1 MILRDFK
8 IDDAP
13 IILGWIKSKTDL
25 RKWSADRYRDY
36 PATPDEMA
44 QLYAPDNM
52 TPLTAEDENG
62 NIIGHISIRIPDL
75 TKPQAVR
82 LGFIIV
88 DDALRGKGYGKELIH
103 QTIEFA
109 RKNLNATSI
118 SLGVFKNNPSALHC
132 YESVGFKEI
141 GQEAYSIDGEMWDGI
156 EMKLLNNMCYFIID
170 TYIDN
175 PEGRKPYDEYIKEVK
190 PIVEKYGGEYLI
202 RSEKVTSLHPQRT
215 PQRVIIIRFPSREAL
230 NKCFSSE
237 EYKAIMN
244 KRISSVDARAIIVE
258 E

>member
-1 MILRDFK
+1 MILRRFK
-8 IDDAP
+8 KEDAP
-13 IILGWIKSKTDL
+13 IILGWIKSKTYL

-88 DDALRGKGYGKELIH
+88 DGALRGKGYGKELIR
-103 QTIEFA
+103 QTIEYA

-132 YESVGFKEI
+132 YESVGFKEF
-141 GQEAYSIDGEMWDGI
+141 GEH
-156 EMKLLNNMCYFIID
+156 FID
-170 TYIDN
+170 TPFGQWRCVDLEI
-175 PEGRKPYDEYIKEVK
+175 
-190 PIVEKYGGEYLI
+190 YL
-202 RSEKVTSLHPQRT
+202 
-215 PQRVIIIRFPSREAL
+215 
-230 NKCFSSE
+230 
-237 EYKAIMN
+237 
-244 KRISSVDARAIIVE
+244 
-258 E
+258 